1 MRLNLAL
8 HSPCVIHGGGD
19 GPKKKKKKN
28 VKRILIAGSSHI

>member
-19 GPKKKKKKN
+19 GHKKKKKN
-28 VKRILIAGSSHI
+28 VKRILIAGSSHIY